1 MSDVFYQEV
10 VDKFIFKVKK
20 GLLYSENDVW
30 IEMRHD
36 KARIGVTDFLQR
48 RGGDAVFVELPKK
61 GSTVNRREEIANYE
75 TIKAVVTV
83 ISPFNGVIVDV
94 NTGLNDKPEL
104 INEEPYGAGWLVLI
118 SPSNLQEEK
127 RHLTSAEKYF
137 ELMKSKITDRLK
149 SSKKEG

>member
-1 MSDVFYQEV
+1 MSDEFYQEV

-61 GSTVNRREEIANYE
+61 GSIVNRREEIANYE